1 MSAIEV
7 SVVIPSLNEEDTI
20 AVCVDKAREA
30 LRGAAIAGEVI
41 VADNGSTDRTAAIAA
56 AHGASVVPVA
66 ERGYG
71 SALMHGIAAARGRY
85 IVMADADDSY
95 DFREVPRFVAK
106 LREGF
111 DIVQGCRLSA
121 GGGSVL
127 PGAMPPLHR
136 WIGNPMLS
144 RLARMMFSV
153 PIHDIYCGMR
163 GFTREL
169 YDRLDLRCKGME
181 FATEMIIK
189 STLVGA
195 KTSEVP
201 VTLSPDGR
209 VAHAPHLRTFRDGWR
224 TLRFYLLYSPRW
236 LFWYP
241 GLLLIFFG
249 ILGYAVAMPGLR
261 IHGIH
266 FDAHTLL
273 VASLAIMVGY
283 ESISFGVLGRLFAY
297 EEGLLP
303 RKPELD
309 RALQIVTLERGVVAG
324 LTSVAGGVLLI
335 AIAARQWEATG
346 FANLDYS
353 VTMRWVIP
361 GVMFAALGVQTALAT
376 FFASLLTLNRR
387 R

>member
-20 AVCVDKAREA
+20 AICVDKAREA

-71 SALMHGIAAARGRY
+71 SALMNGIAAARGRF
-85 IVMADADDSY
+85 IVMGDADDSY
-95 DFREVPRFVAK
+95 DFREVPRFVNK

-111 DIVQGCRLSA
+111 DIVQGCRLEA
-121 GGGSVL
+121 GGGTVL
-127 PGAMPPLHR
+127 PGAMPLLHR
-136 WIGNPMLS
+136 WIGNPMFS

-209 VAHAPHLRTFRDGWR
+209 VAHAAHLRTFRDGWR

-241 GLLLIFFG
+241 GLLLILFG
-249 ILGYAVAMPGLR
+249 VLGYAVAMPGLR
-261 IHGIH
+261 IRGIH

-273 VASLAIMVGY
+273 VSSLVIMVGY

-309 RALQIVTLERGVVAG
+309 RVMQMVTLERGVIAG
-324 LTSVAGGVLLI
+324 LTAVIGGMLLI
-335 AIAARQWEATG
+335 AVAVRQWQSTG

-353 VTMRWVIP
+353 ITMRWVIP
-361 GVMFAALGVQTALAT
+361 GVLFAALGVQTVLAS
-376 FFASLLTLNRR
+376 FFASLLMLNRR

>member
-1 MSAIEV
+1 MRS
-7 SVVIPSLNEEDTI
+7 
-20 AVCVDKAREA
+20 
-30 LRGAAIAGEVI
+30 AAISGEVI
-41 VADNGSTDRTAAIAA
+41 VADNGSSDRTAEIAT
-56 AHGASVVPVA
+56 AHGARVVPVP

-71 SALMHGIAAARGRY
+71 SALMNGIAAARGRY

-95 DFREVPRFVAK
+95 DFRDVPRFVAK

-111 DIVQGCRLSA
+111 QMVQGCRLTS
-121 GGGSVL
+121 GGGTVL

-144 RLARMMFSV
+144 RLARIMFRV
-153 PIHDIYCGMR
+153 PVHDIYCGMR

-169 YDRLDLRCKGME
+169 YDQLDLRCKGME
-181 FATEMIIK
+181 FATEMIVK
-189 STLVGA
+189 ATLAGVSM
-195 KTSEVP
+195 SEVP
-201 VTLSPDGR
+201 ITLSPDGR
-209 VAHAPHLRTFRDGWR
+209 LAHAPHLRTFRDGWR

-241 GLLLIFFG
+241 GLLLILFG
-249 ILGYAVAMPGLR
+249 VAGYAVAMPGLR
-261 IHGIH
+261 IHGVH

-273 VASLAIMVGY
+273 VSSLAIMVGY
-283 ESISFGVLGRLFAY
+283 ESLSFGVLGRLFAY

-309 RALQIVTLERGVVAG
+309 RMMQMVTLERGVVAG
-324 LTSVAGGVLLI
+324 VTAFAGGVVLI
-335 AIAARQWEATG
+335 AIVVRQWQTTG

-353 VTMRWVIP
+353 ITMRWVIP
-361 GVMFAALGVQTALAT
+361 GVMFAALGVQTVLAS
-376 FFASLLTLNRR
+376 FFASLLMLNRR